1 MLKIKKLTVQYGP
14 LPALYE
20 VSLEVKKGEIVSLLG
35 PNGAGKTTLLLT
47 LSGILKTTEGRI
59 IFEKEDITNLNPHK
73 IVSRGIGHVPQGR
86 HIFPTLSVIDN
97 LVMGAYLYR
106 KQKREMKKDLDRI
119 YQLLPVLKERIHQ
132 RAGTL
137 SGGEQQMLSIGRALM
152 GRPKLL
158 LLDEP
163 SLGLAPRLMGEVF
176 TTFKE
181 MNQKGLTLF
190 IVEQEIELSLNI
202 SSRGYLLRN
211 GRVIKEGLA
220 STLLESR
227 ELTTSLGA
235 YLPNPTSLLLE
246 EDRNREGFK

>member
-20 VSLEVKKGEIVSLLG
+20 ISLEVKQGEIVSLLG

-59 IFEKEDITNLNPHK
+59 IFEGEDITNLTPPK
-73 IVSRGIGHVPQGR
+73 IVSKGMGHVPQGR
-86 HIFPTLSVIDN
+86 HIFPTLSVTDN
-97 LVMGAYLYR
+97 LMMGAYLHR
-106 KQKREMKKDLDRI
+106 NEKKEIKKDLERI

-137 SGGEQQMLSIGRALM
+137 SGGEQQMLSIGRAMM

-163 SLGLAPRLMGEVF
+163 SLGLAPRLMDEVF
-176 TTFKE
+176 ATFRE
-181 MNQKGLTLF
+181 MKQKGLTLF
-190 IVEQEIELSLNI
+190 IVEQEIHLSLSI
-202 SSRGYLLRN
+202 SERGYLLRN
-211 GRVIKEGLA
+211 GRLIKEGSA
-220 STLLESR
+220 STLMESR
-227 ELTTSLGA
+227 ELMTSLGG
-235 YLPNPTSLLLE
+235 YPSY
-246 EDRNREGFK
+246 

>member
-20 VSLEVKKGEIVSLLG
+20 ISLEVKQGEVVSLLG

-59 IFEKEDITNLNPHK
+59 IFEGEDITNLNPHK

-86 HIFPTLSVIDN
+86 HLFPTLSVIDN
-97 LVMGAYLYR
+97 LMMGAYLHR
-106 KQKREMKKDLDRI
+106 NEKKEIKKDLEWI
-119 YQLLPVLKERIHQ
+119 YHLLPVLEERNHQ

-137 SGGEQQMLSIGRALM
+137 SGGEQQMLSIGRAMM

-163 SLGLAPRLMGEVF
+163 SLGLAPRLMDEVF
-176 TTFKE
+176 ATFRE

-190 IVEQEIELSLNI
+190 IVEQEIHLSLSI
-202 SSRGYLLRN
+202 SKRGYLLRN
-211 GRVIKEGLA
+211 GRVIKEGPA
-220 STLLESR
+220 STLMESR
-227 ELTTSLGA
+227 ELMTSLGS
-235 YLPNPTSLLLE
+235 YPPY
-246 EDRNREGFK
+246 